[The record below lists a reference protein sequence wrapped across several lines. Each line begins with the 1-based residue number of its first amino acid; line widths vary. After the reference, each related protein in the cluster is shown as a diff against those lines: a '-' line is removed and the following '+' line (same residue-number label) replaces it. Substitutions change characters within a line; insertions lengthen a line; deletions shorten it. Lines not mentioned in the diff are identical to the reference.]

1 MNQTLTLQLI
11 NRSSSMQNLVMVTS
25 DCDQMTSTVLV
36 SFHRAVI
43 ARPASPACLPS
54 FFEEFKGK
62 QIIRVRPLLAWI
74 LAANAPTQSSGA
86 PVTVTGASS
95 KNYILYLA
103 FSIRNSRTAKCIK
116 MIQNVGSCG
125 VHRD

>member
-1 MNQTLTLQLI
+1 
-11 NRSSSMQNLVMVTS
+11 MVTS
-25 DCDQMTSTVLV
+25 DCDQMTSTVSV

-54 FFEEFKGK
+54 VFEEFKGK

-95 KNYILYLA
+95 KNYIS
-103 FSIRNSRTAKCIK
+103 SILNQK
-116 MIQNVGSCG
+116 
-125 VHRD
+125 